1 VAAKGLK
8 RHVALPTLLTGYGG
22 FEVSLKSYY
31 SGILGRTWLSRGGY
45 VVANIRGGGKY
56 GPGWRQATLKKH
68 PPRAFF
74 ATVAYDLAAR
84 KITSARQLGIENG
97 SNGGLPVGNML
108 VCQVTYWKW

>member
-1 VAAKGLK
+1 VI
-8 RHVALPTLLTGYGG
+8 H
-22 FEVSLKSYY
+22 
-31 SGILGRTWLSRGGY
+31 
-45 VVANIRGGGKY
+45 N
-56 GPGWRQATLKKH
+56 KH

>member
-1 VAAKGLK
+1 MPPSPSVS
-8 RHVALPTLLTGYGG
+8 RTLS
-22 FEVSLKSYY
+22 FCV
-31 SGILGRTWLSRGGY
+31 IH
-45 VVANIRGGGKY
+45 N
-56 GPGWRQATLKKH
+56 KH

-84 KITSARQLGIENG
+84 KITSARQMGIENG